1 MIDLERELARALR
14 RQEAPAGFAERVL
27 RADRSRRA
35 RRRAWLA
42 AASFALVLL
51 PAGWAYQRH
60 QQQQRAEAQLRLAL
74 EVASERLNL
83 ALQRLNP
90 PTE

>member
-14 RQEAPAGFAERVL
+14 PQEAPAGFAERVL

-35 RRRAWLA
+35 RRRTWLA

-60 QQQQRAEAQLRLAL
+60 QQQRAEAQLRLAL